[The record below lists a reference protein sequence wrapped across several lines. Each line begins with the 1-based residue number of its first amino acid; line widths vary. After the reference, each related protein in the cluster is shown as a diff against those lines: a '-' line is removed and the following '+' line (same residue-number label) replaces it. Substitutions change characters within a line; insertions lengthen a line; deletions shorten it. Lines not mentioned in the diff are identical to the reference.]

1 MSTESAPASDDPRK
15 RQIAAR
21 CWAAAA
27 EALAKQNWDYA
38 IQMLVQCT
46 QLVPGN
52 LLYRQTLYGTLRE
65 KKYKNNGSGASMASM
80 RLMGVRS
87 KIKKA
92 RTAKNW
98 TDMDQ
103 AAVEGLTVNPWDGQ
117 VNADLGEA
125 SQNLG
130 NDDVALLAYEFAVK
144 ADPKSKDF
152 WKGLAEAKKAKHDY
166 TGSARCWMEIYKLDP
181 LDGQAR
187 SMANA
192 MESEGAIWKS
202 KLDQATTTRPGVQL
216 GYGDSV
222 SGNREEA
229 VVGPGESVEADLQRA
244 IRKDPANKDNY
255 TKLADWYRREG
266 KLKEALEW
274 FTKGYEVSSDPSI
287 KEQAED
293 VQLDMVRKNLD
304 AARQQAKRKPDDAH
318 LEEGVKALTK
328 ELLQQEIDVFTRR
341 VDTHPKDL
349 RMKFELAQR
358 LIRVRQFPTA
368 IKLLQQ
374 ASADVRMEGPVLL
387 TLGRVFLQQGQN
399 SLAQRQMEKAVERF
413 SAADTPKEFVECHY
427 WLGRL
432 TEDAKDLEAAEKH
445 YTEVIAVEFDYKDAH
460 ERLMKIQGS
469 RGSGTLEGV
478 DDM

>member
-1 MSTESAPASDDPRK
+1 MSTDSATASDDPRK

-38 IQMLVQCT
+38 IQMLVQCA
-46 QLVPGN
+46 QLMPGN
-52 LLYRQTLYGTLRE
+52 LVYRQTFYGTLRE

-117 VNADLGEA
+117 LNADLGEA

-144 ADPKSKDF
+144 SDPKNKEF
-152 WKGLAEAKKAKHDY
+152 WKGLAGAKEKKHDY
-166 TGSARCWMEIYKLDP
+166 TGAGNCWREIYKLDP

-187 SMANA
+187 SMAQAMDAQGSIHITNMANA
-192 MESEGAIWKS
+192 NSTKEVT
-202 KLDQATTTRPGVQL
+202 Q
-216 GYGDSV
+216 GYEASV
-222 SGNREEA
+222 KGKRDEA

-255 TKLADWYRREG
+255 SKLADWYRREG

-304 AARQQAKRKPDDAH
+304 AARQQAKRNPDDAH
-318 LEEGVKALTK
+318 LQEGVTALAK
-328 ELLQQEIDVFTRR
+328 ELLQQEIDVLTRR
-341 VDTHPKDL
+341 VDSHPKDL
-349 RMKFELAQR
+349 RMKFELALR
-358 LIRVRQFPTA
+358 LIRVRKFEAA

-387 TLGRVFLQQGQN
+387 ELGKVFLQQQQN
-399 SLAQRQMEKAVERF
+399 SLAQRQFEKAVTRF
-413 SAADTPKEFVECHY
+413 SAADTPGEFVVCHY

-432 TEDAKDLEAAEKH
+432 AEEAKDLEAAEKH

-460 ERLMKIQGS
+460 ARLMKIQGS
-469 RGSGTLEGV
+469 RGGGMLEGV
-478 DDM
+478 DDL